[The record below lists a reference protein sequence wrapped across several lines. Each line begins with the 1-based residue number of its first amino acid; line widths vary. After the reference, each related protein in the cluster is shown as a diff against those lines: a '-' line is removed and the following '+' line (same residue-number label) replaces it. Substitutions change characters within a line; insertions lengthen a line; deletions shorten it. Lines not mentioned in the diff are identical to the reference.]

1 GEEGAARG
9 AALLALV
16 GAGVYRDLGEALRAT
31 ALPEREGPEPEEGIA
46 GLLPGYEA
54 WVNQLLT
61 AYRGRG

>member
-1 GEEGAARG
+1 
-9 AALLALV
+9 ALV